1 MGADEAFS
9 VPVPARK
16 RARELASPSSLSHSQ
31 ISEEE
36 EGEEEDTIN
45 PHVSERERSE
55 LLNDSDSELGS
66 EDDDLKEPEAKRW
79 FTP

>member
-1 MGADEAFS
+1 MKPS
-9 VPVPARK
+9 QSQYPSRK

-45 PHVSERERSE
+45 PHVSEREGSE
-55 LLNDSDSELGS
+55 LLSDSDSELGS
-66 EDDDLKEPEAKRW
+66 EDNDLEGKGASFP
-79 FTP
+79 